1 MKISIIAIGQK
12 LPDWAENA
20 CSDYLRRFPK
30 DWCVEVKAL
39 KAEDRSSKSVDKAMS
54 LEASKIKAALP
65 KDAFIVVL
73 DERGIDLTSTE
84 LASKLLLWQDRA
96 QSIAFII
103 GGADG
108 LDPEIKKSA
117 DLMLRL
123 SSFTL
128 PHALARVFVIEQI
141 YRCWSLIHNHPYHRV

>member
-39 KAEDRSSKSVDKAMS
+39 KAEDRSAKSVDKAML
-54 LEASKIKAALP
+54 LEASRIKAALP

-73 DERGIDLTSTE
+73 DEHGVDLTSTE

-96 QSIAFII
+96 QSVAFII

-108 LDPEIKKSA
+108 LASEIKKSA

-128 PHALARVFVIEQI
+128 PHALARVLVLEQI
-141 YRCWSLIHNHPYHRV
+141 YRCWSLVHNHPYHRA

>member
-39 KAEDRSSKSVDKAMS
+39 KAEDRSAKSVDKAML
-54 LEASKIKAALP
+54 LEASRIKAALP

-73 DERGIDLTSTE
+73 DEHGVELTSME

-96 QSIAFII
+96 QSVAFII

-108 LDPEIKKSA
+108 LSPEIKKSA

-128 PHALARVFVIEQI
+128 PHALARVFVLEQI
-141 YRCWSLIHNHPYHRV
+141 YRCWSLVHNHPYHRA

>member
-39 KAEDRSSKSVDKAMS
+39 KAEDRAAKSVDKAML
-54 LEASKIKAALP
+54 LEASRIKAALP

-73 DERGIDLTSTE
+73 DEHGVELTSTE

-96 QSIAFII
+96 QSVAFII

-108 LDPEIKKSA
+108 LTSEIKKSA

-128 PHALARVFVIEQI
+128 PHALARVLVLEQI
-141 YRCWSLIHNHPYHRV
+141 YRCWSLVHNHPYHRA